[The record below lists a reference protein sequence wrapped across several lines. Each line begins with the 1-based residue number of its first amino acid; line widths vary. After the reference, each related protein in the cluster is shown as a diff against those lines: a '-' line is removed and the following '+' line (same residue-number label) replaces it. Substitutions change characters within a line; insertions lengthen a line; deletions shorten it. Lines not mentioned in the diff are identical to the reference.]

1 MATSDSYWTSM
12 SDNHVAWLGD
22 TTKRALLDELIKIA
36 EEVPKQK
43 GGIGKALRTMGV
55 GAGGLALGY
64 GLSELVV
71 RKMPF
76 FNIPPHLPPDVAQK
90 LLAQRATTRK
100 IILPI
105 LSGVA
110 VMLADRYRQKMN
122 DEYGQVQGFNGK
134 NA

>member
-1 MATSDSYWTSM
+1 MNGSHEAQ
-12 SDNHVAWLGD
+12 LGD
-22 TTKRALLDELIKIA
+22 ITKRAFLDELVKIA
-36 EEVPKQK
+36 EEAPEQQK
-43 GGIGKALRTMGV
+43 GGFGKALRAMGV

-64 GLSELVV
+64 GLSELAV

-76 FNIPPHLPPDVAQK
+76 FNAPPPHLPPDVAQK

-122 DEYGQVQGFNGK
+122 DEYRQVRGFSGK

>member
-1 MATSDSYWTSM
+1 MNDSPE
-12 SDNHVAWLGD
+12 ALLGD
-22 TTKRALLDELIKIA
+22 ATKRAFLDELVKIA
-36 EEVPKQK
+36 EESPEQN
-43 GGIGKALRTMGV
+43 GGFGKALRAMGV

-64 GLSELVV
+64 GLSELAV
-71 RKMPF
+71 RKLPF
-76 FNIPPHLPPDVAQK
+76 FNAPPPHLPLDVAQK

-122 DEYGQVQGFNGK
+122 DEYRQVRGFSGK